1 MLITDLGMPGVDGR
15 EVARTVKSLSPQTRV
30 LLLTGW
36 ADRLMVEGD
45 FPVGVD
51 QLLGKPITK
60 AQLRQ
65 SDWSPV
71 HRRVPTALG
80 PTAGCSVHHT
90 DQPIVA
96 PTATGSQS

>member
-1 MLITDLGMPGVDGR
+1 MPGVDGR
-15 EVARTVKSLSPQTRV
+15 EVARTVKSISPQTRV

-65 SDWSPV
+65 AIGAGPPNAETPSASSPTQS
-71 HRRVPTALG
+71 VPLITLQ
-80 PTAGCSVHHT
+80 V
-90 DQPIVA
+90 QPFVT